1 MKCQDCGQEMT
12 TAKTCT
18 VKTIEGYPRDT
29 TYFDDNKRCHDC
41 GIINKQGNYHH
52 LGCDM
57 ERCPKCGG
65 QLISC
70 GCFNDLE
77 RLIKDIIKKLEKI
90 MDEELTDAKQHS
102 IPKGEYKEGYLL
114 GYSDAMETMMDEF
127 ENMTIP
133 KHKLTDEVRRKQNE

>member
-1 MKCQDCGQEMT
+1 MNGINKYAKITSLLDKLQKQFFLKLSKNRQPSQKQDVSDGGRTNMKCQDCGQEMT

-70 GCFNDLE
+70 GCFN
-77 RLIKDIIKKLEKI
+77 
-90 MDEELTDAKQHS
+90 
-102 IPKGEYKEGYLL
+102 
-114 GYSDAMETMMDEF
+114 F
-127 ENMTIP
+127 
-133 KHKLTDEVRRKQNE
+133 